1 MMSNINKLNVSICT
15 SYTWVLNK
23 HILTLIPEYDQGKVR
38 LTYKIYSAFRTS
50 IFEQSH
56 FC

>member
-1 MMSNINKLNVSICT
+1 MSNINKLNVSICT

-38 LTYKIYSAFRTS
+38 LTYKIYSAFKTNY
-50 IFEQSH
+50 
-56 FC
+56 